1 MIRRRVSSLCQV
13 SSICSILV
21 RASNGASGFQVSS
34 VLPNLTPTDL
44 RIGLGNWM
52 YWISCQAPAEVW
64 RSEMSEA
71 KDDTDDEPVRKGKSK
86 LLLVACVLALV
97 AGGGGFY
104 SVYSGLL
111 VLPFIGGG
119 EDKQET
125 AAGHG
130 GETGDY
136 AGSPHPFE
144 PGAFVHLEPLIVTL
158 GPQSQSK
165 HLKITLAIEVGPG
178 REAEV
183 EAVMPRVIDILNG
196 FLRAVDEREF
206 ELPRSME
213 RLRAQMLRRVR
224 LVTPDGA
231 VRDLLIQEFV
241 LI

>member
-1 MIRRRVSSLCQV
+1 
-13 SSICSILV
+13 
-21 RASNGASGFQVSS
+21 
-34 VLPNLTPTDL
+34 
-44 RIGLGNWM
+44 
-52 YWISCQAPAEVW
+52 
-64 RSEMSEA
+64 MSEA

-104 SVYSGLL
+104 AVYSGLL
-111 VLPFIGGG
+111 ALPFGGG
-119 EDKQET
+119 DGGRET
-125 AAGHG
+125 ATAGHG
-130 GETGDY
+130 GETEEHADS
-136 AGSPHPFE
+136 ADPFE
-144 PGAFVHLEPLIVTL
+144 PGTFIDLEPLIVTL
-158 GPQSQSK
+158 GPQSESE
-165 HLKITLAIEVGPG
+165 HLKITLTIEVGPG

-183 EAVMPRVIDILNG
+183 EAVRPRVIDILNG

-224 LVTPDGA
+224 LVTPEGA

>member
-1 MIRRRVSSLCQV
+1 
-13 SSICSILV
+13 
-21 RASNGASGFQVSS
+21 
-34 VLPNLTPTDL
+34 
-44 RIGLGNWM
+44 
-52 YWISCQAPAEVW
+52 
-64 RSEMSEA
+64 MSET
-71 KDDTDDEPVRKGKSK
+71 KDDKDKPDGEPVRKGKSK

-97 AGGGGFY
+97 AGGGSFY
-104 SVYSGLL
+104 AVFSGLL

-119 EDKQET
+119 EGKRDT

-136 AGSPHPFE
+136 AGSPYLLE
-144 PGAFVHLEPLIVTL
+144 PGVFIHLDPLVITL

-165 HLKITLAIEVGPG
+165 HLKITLAIEIGPG

-183 EAVMPRVIDILNG
+183 EAVKPRVIDILNG

-213 RLRAQMLRRVR
+213 RLRAQMLRRVM
-224 LVTPDGA
+224 LVTPEGA

>member
-1 MIRRRVSSLCQV
+1 
-13 SSICSILV
+13 
-21 RASNGASGFQVSS
+21 
-34 VLPNLTPTDL
+34 
-44 RIGLGNWM
+44 
-52 YWISCQAPAEVW
+52 
-64 RSEMSEA
+64 MSEV

-104 SVYSGLL
+104 AVYSGLL

-119 EDKQET
+119 EDKQDT
-125 AAGHG
+125 VAAGHG
-130 GETGDY
+130 GGTGN
-136 AGSPHPFE
+136 ASQAPHPFE
-144 PGAFVHLEPLIVTL
+144 PGAFIHLDPLIITL
-158 GPQSQSK
+158 GPQSKSE
-165 HLKITLAIEVGPG
+165 HLKITLAIEVEPG

-183 EAVMPRVIDILNG
+183 EAVKPRVIDILNG

-213 RLRAQMLRRVR
+213 RLRAQMLRRVK
-224 LVTPDGA
+224 LVTPKGA